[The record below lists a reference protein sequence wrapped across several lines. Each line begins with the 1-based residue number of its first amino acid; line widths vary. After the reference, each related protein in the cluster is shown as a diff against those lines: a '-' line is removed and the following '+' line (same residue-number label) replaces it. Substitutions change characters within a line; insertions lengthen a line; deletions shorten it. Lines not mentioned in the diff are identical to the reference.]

1 MNETYVTTPI
11 DMLLRAQFT
20 LRVLKIEPVSG
31 WRADINRHS
40 SYIDITDLLRE
51 DQKVIEVKW
60 INKYLTPN
68 SYNVLGFSETDG
80 TAQHVLNFFVPIVKM
95 HYNLG
100 GQMGVYFVNYSKL
113 YFVVEKELYDEIAP
127 LCEAV

>member
-31 WRADINRHS
+31 ARHDFHRHCT
-40 SYIDITDLLRE
+40 YEDVVGLLRE